1 MRRVLGWLLA
11 WIVALWVRSLRLRVI
26 DRTHPSDHALPKP
39 WILVFWHGTQIPLL
53 AWSRR
58 RKTAVMV
65 SWSGDGELQTRVM
78 RRAGMHVVRGSS
90 SRGGARGLVAMVHAM
105 RELSLD
111 AAFAVDG
118 PRGPLGTVH
127 PGALACAR
135 HAGGVLVPIGS
146 AAEPVRVLRK
156 AWDRMAI
163 PLPFARAV
171 VVLGPTVRA
180 DASESEVAAAIDE
193 ANALAARTLS
203 GSPDAAPLLDP

>member
-1 MRRVLGWLLA
+1 
-11 WIVALWVRSLRLRVI
+11 
-26 DRTHPSDHALPKP
+26 
-39 WILVFWHGTQIPLL
+39 
-53 AWSRR
+53 
-58 RKTAVMV
+58 
-65 SWSGDGELQTRVM
+65 
-78 RRAGMHVVRGSS
+78 MHVVRGSS
-90 SRGGARGLVAMVHAM
+90 SKGGARGLVAMVHAM

-118 PRGPLGTVH
+118 PRGPIGTVH

-146 AAEPVRVLRK
+146 AAEPVRVLSR

-180 DASESEVAAAIDE
+180 DASDSEVAAAIDE

-203 GSPDAAPLLDP
+203 GSVDATPLSTP